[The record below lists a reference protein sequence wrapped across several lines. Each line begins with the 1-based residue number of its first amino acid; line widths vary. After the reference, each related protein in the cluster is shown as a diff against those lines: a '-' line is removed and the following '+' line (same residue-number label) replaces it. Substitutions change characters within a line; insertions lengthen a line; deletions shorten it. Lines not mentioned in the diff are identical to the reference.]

1 MVRGSTEE
9 RLATLESNMENHRRE
24 TNEKYDSLKHD
35 IGDLQDSVDR
45 FGALLNQAKG
55 ARILLSI
62 IAILLGWIGGLGD
75 LIKHL
80 FK

>member
-62 IAILLGWIGGLGD
+62 IAILLGWLGGLGD